1 MSVITLPERATPNTT
16 EVADAVDAP
25 FAFNVQV
32 VTDLRPGEAVPGC
45 DTSNGCASTCA
56 SACASNA

>member
-1 MSVITLPERATPNTT
+1 MSVITLPARATQETT
-16 EVADAVDAP
+16 EVAGAVDAP
-25 FAFNVQV
+25 FAFDVQV
-32 VTDLRPGEAVPGC
+32 VTDLRPGEPAPGC